1 MANTTLTADIIAKE
15 AVMILDNELV
25 MAKKVFRGYENE
37 FDKKVNG
44 YKVGETISIRK
55 PTDFTVRDGAVM
67 NVQDVVEGKTTI
79 TVDKRK
85 GVDFKFTSQDLTL
98 KIEDLS
104 ERVIK
109 PAMVQLANQIDTDLM
124 ALYKD
129 VPSWLGTPASPI
141 NSYADFAKAPERMDE
156 YANPTDDR
164 CAVLSPADHWGLLG
178 SQTGLYMQDVAK
190 GAYRKGALG
199 MIGGIDTYMSQNVP
213 VHTVGAADDT
223 SAVADAAF
231 STGDGLTAATA
242 ALSVDYDDVKNL
254 GYMYV
259 STDGWNASTL
269 KAGDIIEFSDVY
281 AVNPVTK
288 ATLGFKKQFVVLEDT
303 ATANGTDTAIKIA
316 PPIIPTGAFK
326 NVSNAPTDGT
336 STITLMGTGGTNY
349 RQNLVFHKNAFA
361 LVTVPLV
368 SPPGAVDVARRSYKG
383 TNVRVIPVYD
393 GVNDESAWRLD
404 VLYGVKTIDN
414 RLAHRLSGTS

>member
-15 AVMILDNELV
+15 AIMILDNELV

-37 FDKKVNG
+37 FDKSVNG

-67 NVQDVVEGKTTI
+67 ATQDVVEGKTTI

-85 GVDFKFTSQDLTL
+85 GIDFKFTSQDLTL
-98 KIEDLS
+98 KIGELS

-109 PAMVQLANQIDTDLM
+109 PAMIQLANQIDADLM

-129 VPSWLGTPASPI
+129 VPSWVGTPTPPI
-141 NSYADFAKAPERMDE
+141 NSYADFAKGPERMDE
-156 YANPTDDR
+156 YANPTDGR

-178 SQTGLYMQDVAK
+178 SQTALYMQDVAK
-190 GAYRKGALG
+190 GAYRKGSLG
-199 MIGGIDTYMSQNVP
+199 EIGGVDTYMSQNVP
-213 VHTVGAADDT
+213 THTVGSAAT
-223 SAVADAAF
+223 ASAVADAAAGSGVL
-231 STGDGLTAATA
+231 STTYEATK
-242 ALSVDYDDVKNL
+242 DT
-254 GYMYV
+254 GYMYL
-259 STDGWNASTL
+259 STDGWDASTL
-269 KAGDIIEFSDVY
+269 KQGDILELSNVY

-288 ATLGFKKQFVVLEDT
+288 ATLAFRKQFVVLEDT
-303 ATANGTDTAIKIA
+303 VTAAGDTAIKIA

-326 NVSNAPTDGT
+326 NVSAVPVDCTT
-336 STITLMGTGGTNY
+336 TIAKVGTGGTGY
-349 RQNLVFHKNAFA
+349 RQNMMFHKNAFA
-361 LVTVPLV
+361 LVSVPLI
-368 SPPGAVDVARRSYKG
+368 SPPGAVEVARQSYKG

-404 VLYGVKTIDN
+404 ILYGVKTLDA
-414 RLAHRLSGTS
+414 RLAHRISGTT